1 MSPAAAHHILSV
13 LILYAKIFSTTGLR
27 LLGFVIVAIEWLPL
41 SCYAV
46 HLYYHRHSPQF
57 LAAPMD
63 LQTYREKLA
72 DFGQSV
78 YSSPDEALPEDWP
91 VSPMARVNPRHA
103 SASAK
108 RVAELAATVETLKK
122 RSAQTFRNHTA
133 VEQGAPT
140 MAAEDGAEDGAE
152 VDVELHLRR
161 IRAIADKIN
170 DFSAQQSQAM
180 VEMHQIQQRLA
191 ASADVQGVAIPAIN
205 FEGAVTASVVL
216 DAEGNFL
223 LSYETLDINQEVQEA
238 AALADHL
245 RGTYGVAGSRR
256 PTRTPGIANDMSM
269 LWREPLQ
276 LAKQIWQSLG
286 ELISGS
292 AWTIFSPSPARQA
305 RNRVARQSLS
315 LTDAILWLGGGVIGR
330 VALNLLLAAVPAL
343 WSVAVAAITGMTAY
357 ALYRATLSPR
367 LDFGLAYRVLLIIGG
382 LLIGGHFGI

>member
-1 MSPAAAHHILSV
+1 
-13 LILYAKIFSTTGLR
+13 
-27 LLGFVIVAIEWLPL
+27 
-41 SCYAV
+41 
-46 HLYYHRHSPQF
+46 
-57 LAAPMD
+57 MD

-78 YSSPDEALPEDWP
+78 YSGADEDLPEDWP

-140 MAAEDGAEDGAE
+140 MAAEDGAEE
-152 VDVELHLRR
+152 DVELHVRR
-161 IRAIADKIN
+161 MRAIADKIN

-205 FEGAVTASVVL
+205 FEAAVTASVVL

-256 PTRTPGIANDMSM
+256 PTRTPGIANDLSM

-292 AWTIFSPSPARQA
+292 GWTIFSPSPARQS
-305 RNRVARQSLS
+305 RTRVARQSLS